1 MNDEKLID
9 EILADYRQTLTQQ
22 MGLIMSGKHR
32 LDIKTADGML
42 ADKPKQALLQMLKE
56 ARLNERKEV
65 ALDNYRGHTFSEN
78 TNYEGRFQKFI
89 TNNEKRISQLT
100 QDTNTSKEKT

>member
-42 ADKPKQALLQMLKE
+42 ADKPKQALLQMLKD
-56 ARLNERKEV
+56 ARVDELDKMPRSVDFDMYFKERHK
-65 ALDNYRGHTFSEN
+65 L
-78 TNYEGRFQKFI
+78 
-89 TNNEKRISQLT
+89 LT
-100 QDTNTSKEKT
+100 QDTNTPKEG